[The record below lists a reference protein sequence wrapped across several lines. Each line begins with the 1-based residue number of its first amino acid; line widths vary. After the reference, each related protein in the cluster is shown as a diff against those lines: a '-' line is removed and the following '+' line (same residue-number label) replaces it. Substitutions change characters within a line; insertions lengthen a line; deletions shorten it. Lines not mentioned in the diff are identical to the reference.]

1 MARIAGG
8 TINMNKD
15 TGNRYGWIRDLPDQR
30 DYVYS
35 IEKPRRMP
43 TAVDLRKGCSS
54 VEDQGNLG
62 SCTAQA
68 LVGALEFLEK
78 KDGVTFEDFSRLFI
92 YYNERVMQHTVE
104 SDSGATLR
112 NGIKTLKKQGVCS
125 EKIWPYKIK
134 KFKTKP
140 GKKSYKDALNH
151 TISTYRRITSTNDMK
166 GCLASGFPFVFG
178 FSVYESF
185 ESEAVNRTG
194 IVPMPAAGERV
205 LGGHAVM
212 AVGYDE
218 GPKRFLIR
226 NSWGSE
232 WGMGGYFTM
241 PYQYL
246 ANPNLAADFWT
257 ISRAN
262 M

>member
-1 MARIAGG
+1 M
-8 TINMNKD
+8 INDIVK
-15 TGNRYGWIRDLPDQR
+15 RYGWIRDLPDQR

-35 IEKPRRMP
+35 IEKLERIPP
-43 TAVDLRKGCSS
+43 SVNLRNGCSS
-54 VEDQGNLG
+54 VENQGNLG
-62 SCTAQA
+62 SCTANA
-68 LVGALEFLEK
+68 LVGSLEFLEK
-78 KDGVTFEDFSRLFI
+78 KDGVKFEDYSRLFI
-92 YYNERVMQHTVE
+92 YYNERVIEHTVK

-112 NGIKTLKKQGVCS
+112 DGIKTLKKQGVCS
-125 EKIWPYKIK
+125 EKIWPYKINR
-134 KFKTKP
+134 FKTKP
-140 GKKSYKDALNH
+140 SKKSYADALRH
-151 TISTYRRITSTNDMK
+151 TISVYKRITSLNDMK

-185 ESEAVNRTG
+185 ESEAVSRTG

-212 AVGYDE
+212 AVGYDD
-218 GPKRFLIR
+218 GTKRFLVR

-232 WGMGGYFTM
+232 WGMQGHFTM

-246 ANPNLAADFWT
+246 ANPNLAADFWN
-257 ISRAN
+257 ISRAAN

>member
-1 MARIAGG
+1 MING
-8 TINMNKD
+8 TVR
-15 TGNRYGWIRDLPDQR
+15 RYGWIRDLPDQR
-30 DYVYS
+30 DFVYTV
-35 IEKPRRMP
+35 EKLRRIP
-43 TAVDLRKGCSS
+43 NVVDLRSGCPP

-68 LVGALEFLEK
+68 LVGAMEFLENK
-78 KDGVTFEDFSRLFI
+78 EGVVFEDFSRLFI
-92 YYNERVMQHTVE
+92 YYNERVIQRTVE

-125 EKIWPYKIK
+125 EKLWPYKISR
-134 KFKTKP
+134 FKTRP
-140 GKKSYKDALNH
+140 SKKSYKDALDH
-151 TISTYRRITSTNDMK
+151 TISVYRRITSLNDMK

-185 ESEAVNRTG
+185 ESVAVSRTG
-194 IVPMPAAGERV
+194 IVPMPAAGERL

-212 AVGYDE
+212 AVGYDDMT
-218 GPKRFLIR
+218 KRFLIR

-232 WGMGGYFTM
+232 WGMDGYCAM
-241 PYQYL
+241 PYEYL